1 MLMDDPLCL
10 FHFPQSNQ
18 KAFLFH
24 PRLFKMELELNPE
37 ILRIQTFLVAY
48 KFYKQTPSHGFASK
62 NPPAYHGWVKILP
75 SILNSIQSVNHW
87 EWSLYSEFYIKK
99 TTNFPGNQY
108 FWQWSM
114 VMSFNI
120 RNPFCAKFSWWDV
133 FYLWGDLESFP
144 RNPISGSNWTTFYV
158 LDFSSE
164 DFANKTAIHQMPNV
178 PNCWRRPICKFLYSF
193 LHKPLYLLPS

>member
-1 MLMDDPLCL
+1 MDDPLCL

-99 TTNFPGNQY
+99 LQIFQETNTFDNDRWWWVSISEIPSVPSLVDGMFFIFEVILKAFQEIQY
-108 FWQWSM
+108 LGQIELRF
-114 VMSFNI
+114 
-120 RNPFCAKFSWWDV
+120 
-133 FYLWGDLESFP
+133 
-144 RNPISGSNWTTFYV
+144 TF
-158 LDFSSE
+158 
-164 DFANKTAIHQMPNV
+164 
-178 PNCWRRPICKFLYSF
+178 
-193 LHKPLYLLPS
+193 